1 MWKSDEPEQQRP
13 AVLKKVPFFEDLTD
27 AELSMIAAVMT
38 EKAYARNELI
48 FLEDDPAEGMFIIRQ
63 GRVKV
68 SKSSADGREQ
78 ILHILKEGDIF
89 AEVVLFDRGVYPATA
104 EAVEETRVWLL
115 RNGDME
121 VLLQSHPKLA
131 VKLLRLMGRR
141 LRQAQLLIRDL
152 ALHDTCGRLAG
163 LLLRFARREGERTEK
178 GIVLDLDLTRQELAS
193 MIGASRETVARILSR
208 FQREGVLELDKQK
221 IVIRDEQKLRDW
233 A

>member
-1 MWKSDEPEQQRP
+1 MWKKDEPGQQRP
-13 AVLKKVPFFEDLTD
+13 EVLKKVPFFEDLTD

-38 EKAYARNELI
+38 EKAFARNELI
-48 FLEDDPAEGMFIIRQ
+48 FLEDDPGEGMFIIRQ

-89 AEVVLFDRGVYPATA
+89 AEVVLFDQGVYPATA

-121 VLLQSHPKLA
+121 VLLQNHPKLA

-163 LLLRFARREGERTEK
+163 LLLRFARREGERTER

-193 MIGASRETVARILSR
+193 MIGTSRETVARILSR
-208 FQREGVLELDKQK
+208 FQREGLLELDKQK

>member
-1 MWKSDEPEQQRP
+1 MWKKDEPGQQRP
-13 AVLKKVPFFEDLTD
+13 EVLKKVPFFEDLTD

-38 EKAYARNELI
+38 EKAFARNELI
-48 FLEDDPAEGMFIIRQ
+48 FLEDDPGEGMFIIRQ

-89 AEVVLFDRGVYPATA
+89 AEVVLFDQGVYPASA

-121 VLLQSHPKLA
+121 VLLQNHPKLA

-163 LLLRFARREGERTEK
+163 LLLRFARREGERTER

-193 MIGASRETVARILSR
+193 MIGTSRETVARILSR
-208 FQREGVLELDKQK
+208 FQREGLLELDKQK

>member
-1 MWKSDEPEQQRP
+1 LWKSDEPEQQRP

-48 FLEDDPAEGMFIIRQ
+48 FLEDDPGEGMFIIRQ

-89 AEVVLFDRGVYPATA
+89 AEVVLFDRGVYPASA

-193 MIGASRETVARILSR
+193 MIGTSRETVARILSR

-221 IVIRDEQKLRDW
+221 IVICDEQKLRDW
-233 A
+233 V

>member
-1 MWKSDEPEQQRP
+1 LWKKDEPGQQRP
-13 AVLKKVPFFEDLTD
+13 EVLKKVPFFEDLTD

-38 EKAYARNELI
+38 EKAFARNELI
-48 FLEDDPAEGMFIIRQ
+48 FLEDDPGEGMFIIRQ

-89 AEVVLFDRGVYPATA
+89 AEVVLFDQGVYPASA

-121 VLLQSHPKLA
+121 VLLQNHPKLA

-163 LLLRFARREGERTEK
+163 LLLRFARREGERTER

-193 MIGASRETVARILSR
+193 MIGTSRETVARILSR
-208 FQREGVLELDKQK
+208 FQREGLLELDKQK

>member
-1 MWKSDEPEQQRP
+1 MWKKDEPGQQRP
-13 AVLKKVPFFEDLTD
+13 EVLKKVPFFEDLTD

-38 EKAYARNELI
+38 EKAFARNELI
-48 FLEDDPAEGMFIIRQ
+48 FLEDDPGEGMFIIRQ

-89 AEVVLFDRGVYPATA
+89 AEVVLFDQGVYPATA

-121 VLLQSHPKLA
+121 VLLQNHPKLA
-131 VKLLRLMGRR
+131 VNLLRLMGRR

-163 LLLRFARREGERTEK
+163 LLLRFARREGERTER

-193 MIGASRETVARILSR
+193 MIGTSRETVARILSR
-208 FQREGVLELDKQK
+208 FQREGLLELDKQK